1 MNHTHMAAGIVPEE
15 LSNLSV
21 TISWTPGKTRYA
33 VTFFGGDGKAMEG
46 HDYYATAKEP
56 FEINP
61 KEGDLDMRVY
71 EAMLNVYNPPA
82 KFVQMLSGFGLFK
95 WFSPAGMTSKARA
108 AYGGIDK

>member
-1 MNHTHMAAGIVPEE
+1 MAAGIVAEE

-21 TISWTPGKTRYA
+21 AISWTPGQTGYA
-33 VTFFGGDGKAMEG
+33 VTFFGEDGEALEG
-46 HDYYATAKEP
+46 HEYHANAKAP

-71 EAMLNVYNPPA
+71 EAMLNVYNDSA

-95 WFSPAGMTSKARA
+95 WFSPAGMTNKARA
-108 AYGGIDK
+108 MYGGIDK